1 MILTR
6 KIQLYIVTNN
16 ENEEEQEK
24 EKNRVYKYLR
34 DGMFNQNKA
43 MNQYMSAL
51 YVAIVQDISK
61 DDRKELNNL
70 YSRIST
76 SKKGS
81 AYEKDVEF
89 AKGLPTGAWTQAVQ
103 QDFNKSCKDGLLTG
117 KVSLPTYKKDNPLLV
132 HVDYVRLRSTNPHRD
147 NGIYHNY
154 SSHEEFLSHLY
165 SNDLEVFIKF
175 ANNITFKMVFGSP
188 YKSHALRK
196 EIQQIFEEKYNV
208 RGSSIQIDKN
218 KKIILNLSMD
228 IPEQKKELNED
239 TVVGVDLGIAV
250 PAMCALN
257 NDMYKRYAIG
267 NVNDFVRVRTKLQAQ
282 RKRLSKSL
290 KYASGGHGRK
300 KKLKALERLSKS
312 EANFVETYCH
322 MVSKR
327 VVDFA
332 LSNNAKYIN
341 IENLKGYDTSDF
353 VLRNWSY
360 YKLQQYIK
368 YKAER
373 FGIVVRKV
381 NPCYTSQVCSVC
393 GNWEPDQRKSQA
405 VFECANNDCDSY
417 KKYDYGFNADFN
429 AARNIAMSTL
439 FKEEGEIKDEDK
451 KAAREYYGIT
461 EKYEQ
466 YEKEKENKKSDKKN
480 KVD

>member
-1 MILTR
+1 M
-6 KIQLYIVTNN
+6 
-16 ENEEEQEK
+16 
-24 EKNRVYKYLR
+24 
-34 DGMFNQNKA
+34 
-43 MNQYMSAL
+43 
-51 YVAIVQDISK
+51 
-61 DDRKELNNL
+61 
-70 YSRIST
+70 
-76 SKKGS
+76 
-81 AYEKDVEF
+81 DV
-89 AKGLPTGAWTQAVQ
+89 
-103 QDFNKSCKDGLLTG
+103 
-117 KVSLPTYKKDNPLLV
+117 
-132 HVDYVRLRSTNPHRD
+132 
-147 NGIYHNY
+147 
-154 SSHEEFLSHLY
+154 
-165 SNDLEVFIKF
+165 
-175 ANNITFKMVFGSP
+175 
-188 YKSHALRK
+188 
-196 EIQQIFEEKYNV
+196 
-208 RGSSIQIDKN
+208 
-218 KKIILNLSMD
+218 
-228 IPEQKKELNED
+228 PEQKKELKED

-405 VFECANNDCDSY
+405 VFECANSDCDSH

-439 FKEEGEIKDEDK
+439 FKEEGEIKEEDK

-466 YEKEKENKKSDKKN
+466 YEKEKENKKSAKKS
-480 KVD
+480 KVA